1 MTEVPSR
8 YSNKNDMDKNKSSD
22 FENYLE
28 TSTSPIKKGRRTY
41 INSSSKKNSEN
52 NSIIIMNQANGLSES
67 IN

>member
-8 YSNKNDMDKNKSSD
+8 YSNKNDMNQNKSGD

-28 TSTSPIKKGRRTY
+28 TSTSPNRKGRKTY
-41 INSSSKKNSEN
+41 INTSTRKNSEQ
-52 NSIIIMNQANGLSES
+52 STIIVMRQETGLNES